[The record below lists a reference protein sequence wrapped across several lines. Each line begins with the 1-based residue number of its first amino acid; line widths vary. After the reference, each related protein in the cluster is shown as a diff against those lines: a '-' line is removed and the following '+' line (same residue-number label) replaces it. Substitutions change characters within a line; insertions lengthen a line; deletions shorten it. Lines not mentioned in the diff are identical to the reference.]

1 MCGVVGAE
9 RGSKELQT
17 IFYDAK
23 ETNFVEKTPRYA
35 AVVDVGG
42 RANIRRLMALGFAIG
57 GDGWS
62 DLANSGRNVH
72 SGNVEGDVGLAD
84 RDSDELGSSLVYS
97 EGVLKIWVVL
107 LGLVDELL
115 VVSYV
120 STQADIKY
128 DEGDVLAV
136 EGGQFRG
143 DI

>member
-1 MCGVVGAE
+1 M
-9 RGSKELQT
+9 
-17 IFYDAK
+17 
-23 ETNFVEKTPRYA
+23 
-35 AVVDVGG
+35 
-42 RANIRRLMALGFAIG
+42 
-57 GDGWS
+57 
-62 DLANSGRNVH
+62 
-72 SGNVEGDVGLAD
+72 EGDVGLAD

-97 EGVLKIWVVL
+97 EGVLKKWVVL

-120 STQADIKY
+120 STQADLKY